1 MHRANEAI
9 SRAEYAE
16 TRLKDAFERLTE
28 AEEARSQSEIHSIKV
43 EEDLHRYREQATR
56 VQQESRD
63 ARIQIES
70 LRQEKS
76 ASEREV
82 EKIRVANLELQSKF
96 RSYQAKEQGR
106 EEGLKSGMLKQFHE
120 NRQYI
125 WEAGFSDGF
134 EEGRE
139 AGFEEGNRKGRKEG
153 VREGREQGRREE
165 RRNALDAFDR
175 FIKEEREGEDDRGVD
190 HRHLQQSN
198 YLSAKLCTC
207 FSCGRRKGPKSL
219 PKLPLSAF
227 TPPNSGTSEKFPLAP
242 SPSTVHPE
250 IVIDANVVA
259 LNDDSSLSRWKIE
272 AGPHLGSRIGGIV
285 VSMSSGNEESL
296 SKLNVPVVSVMVP
309 FSLDN
314 SDRPTSLP
322 TSYPVSLTT
331 VFTGVTTNSVENLK
345 WALQQG
351 RPVDIDI
358 HADLTDDV
366 FESFEDLLSKSMAD
380 VSPIPPIIISN
391 LLPPPNDL
399 ELPIVKLMNH
409 PVYRKFQ
416 AQIAA
421 LSLFPQ
427 VSIKYLPPSWDVE
440 TPPTPSVMV
449 ASPIDDNKQ
458 KKEWKRRIK
467 MYLGPV
473 MEAFGY
479 QRIIFGSSPSASCK
493 ISSKAGDWYE
503 IARESF
509 AELGV
514 EQEAVD
520 AVFWTTAKKIYA

>member
-1 MHRANEAI
+1 M
-9 SRAEYAE
+9 SVPP
-16 TRLKDAFERLTE
+16 
-28 AEEARSQSEIHSIKV
+28 SPP
-43 EEDLHRYREQATR
+43 
-56 VQQESRD
+56 
-63 ARIQIES
+63 
-70 LRQEKS
+70 
-76 ASEREV
+76 
-82 EKIRVANLELQSKF
+82 
-96 RSYQAKEQGR
+96 G
-106 EEGLKSGMLKQFHE
+106 
-120 NRQYI
+120 
-125 WEAGFSDGF
+125 
-134 EEGRE
+134 
-139 AGFEEGNRKGRKEG
+139 
-153 VREGREQGRREE
+153 
-165 RRNALDAFDR
+165 
-175 FIKEEREGEDDRGVD
+175 
-190 HRHLQQSN
+190 
-198 YLSAKLCTC
+198 
-207 FSCGRRKGPKSL
+207 GRRKGPKSL

-250 IVIDANVVA
+250 TVIDANVVA

-285 VSMSSGNEESL
+285 VLMSSGDEDSL
-296 SKLNVPVVSVMVP
+296 SKYVLNVPVVSVMVP
-309 FSLDN
+309 FSLDK

-322 TSYPVSLTT
+322 TSHPVSLTT

-380 VSPIPPIIISN
+380 VSPIPPIILSN

-479 QRIIFGSSPSASCK
+479 QRIIFGSSPSASSK

>member
-1 MHRANEAI
+1 M
-9 SRAEYAE
+9 
-16 TRLKDAFERLTE
+16 
-28 AEEARSQSEIHSIKV
+28 SIPP
-43 EEDLHRYREQATR
+43 
-56 VQQESRD
+56 SPP
-63 ARIQIES
+63 
-70 LRQEKS
+70 
-76 ASEREV
+76 
-82 EKIRVANLELQSKF
+82 
-96 RSYQAKEQGR
+96 G
-106 EEGLKSGMLKQFHE
+106 
-120 NRQYI
+120 
-125 WEAGFSDGF
+125 
-134 EEGRE
+134 
-139 AGFEEGNRKGRKEG
+139 
-153 VREGREQGRREE
+153 
-165 RRNALDAFDR
+165 
-175 FIKEEREGEDDRGVD
+175 
-190 HRHLQQSN
+190 
-198 YLSAKLCTC
+198 
-207 FSCGRRKGPKSL
+207 GRRKGPRSL

-250 IVIDANVVA
+250 NVIDANVVA
-259 LNDDSSLSRWKIE
+259 QDGDDSLSRWKSE
-272 AGPHLGSRIGGIV
+272 AGPHLSSRIGGV
-285 VSMSSGNEESL
+285 VLSLSGGDEQSL
-296 SKLNVPVVSVMVP
+296 SKLDVPVVSVMVP
-309 FSLDN
+309 FSLES
-314 SDRPTSLP
+314 SDRPASLP

-331 VFTGVTTNSVENLK
+331 VFTRVTSNSVENLR

-351 RPVDIDI
+351 RPIDIDI

-366 FESFEDLLSKSMAD
+366 FESFEDLLSKSMD
-380 VSPIPPIIISN
+380 NVSPVPPIILSN

-409 PVYRKFQ
+409 PVYRRFQ

-427 VSIKYLPPSWDVE
+427 ISIKYLPPSWDVE

-449 ASPIDDNKQ
+449 ASPIDENKQ

-493 ISSKAGDWYE
+493 VPSKAGYWYE

-520 AVFWTTAKKIYA
+520 AVFWTTAKKVYA